1 MTPFIVCVVYWCGS
15 YVFWSDMASLRTRAN
30 EKIHYIASTTF
41 TIDRCYTDLK
51 LIGKGS
57 YGVVCSALDMS
68 KGKKVAIKKIT
79 PMAKTVADAKHVLR
93 EVRLMRYMGTDHFQ
107 QPSPH
112 IIYFRKT

>member
-1 MTPFIVCVVYWCGS
+1 
-15 YVFWSDMASLRTRAN
+15 MASLRTRAN

-93 EVRLMRYMGTDHFQ
+93 EVRLMRYMGITSSTA
-107 QPSPH
+107 PTS
-112 IIYFRKT
+112 IYVSQESMRISLL